1 MQNLTIFLEEKS
13 AFTTT
18 LESTLIEKGFAVE
31 VINPIP
37 DEDVPVD
44 AVVLFHD
51 NHNLDKRIVEIRDY
65 YEKHQIAIHK
75 IDLSG
80 TLNVALTHLSLF
92 LDRIQSKKV
101 LFVGSPSL
109 KDHPKMEVFKE
120 KWTL

>member
-18 LESTLIEKGFAVE
+18 LESTLIEKGLAVE

-65 YEKHQIAIHK
+65 YEQHQIPIHK

-92 LDRIQSKKV
+92 LERIKSKKV
-101 LFVGSPSL
+101 LFVGSPNL

>member
-1 MQNLTIFLEEKS
+1 MQKLTIFLEEKS

-18 LESTLIEKGFAVE
+18 IESTLIEKGFTVE
-31 VINPIP
+31 LIDPIM
-37 DEDVPVD
+37 DDDIPVD

-51 NHNLDKRIVEIRDY
+51 NHNLDKRIVEIRDH

-80 TLNVALTHLSLF
+80 TLNVALSHLSLF
-92 LDRIQSKKV
+92 LERIKSKKV